1 MTNND
6 RQLASPGGLIKAPQD
21 FFGGLLIIAVAAAA
35 SWLGRDLPAGTLGG
49 MGAGMM
55 PRSSAVLL
63 GLLGAALVGSSLW
76 ERGPK
81 IDSWSLRGALF
92 VLGAILVFA
101 YAVRPL
107 GLAVAAPLAILIS
120 ACASN
125 ETRIGETLIFSV
137 VMSAFCVGLFKFA
150 LGLPVPLAPWLVGY

>member
-1 MTNND
+1 MADDTSH
-6 RQLASPGGLIKAPQD
+6 RAAPPGIVKSPQD
-21 FFGGLLIIAVAAAA
+21 FAGGLLILAVAAVA
-35 SWLGRDLPAGTLGG
+35 SWLGRDLPLGTLGG

-63 GLLGAALVGSSLW
+63 GVLGAALVVFSLR

-81 IDSWSLRGALF
+81 IDSWSLRGAVF

-101 YAVRPL
+101 YSVRPL

-137 VMSAFCVGLFKFA
+137 VMTAFCVGLFKFA